1 MTAFGST
8 LGSPKRR
15 RLVVDDEHSRLRD
28 LVVRGTEISTAVT
41 GAAAAAHFLTEDP
54 NAVVSLLV
62 DEAPLFAGTMAWVAT
77 EYLDRRLSRRE
88 RLRVDTAITFAARKA
103 YQRIMNGDQVRSDEF
118 FQRNPQEDRAPSE
131 EIAEAIA
138 LAVQREAEERKVR
151 HIGFILGNLAFE
163 ASVDRVAANSFVRL
177 AEDLSNTQM
186 QLLALVDRN
195 TDITLPPRAEQ
206 TAKRISWKA
215 ASVSREFY
223 DLGFSNKELI
233 LPKPEEGKGLPENI
247 SVPADQQLTPLGA
260 ALSALMDLTTIPI
273 EEVEDVAAALWEAS
287 GKERPTGS

>member
-1 MTAFGST
+1 M
-8 LGSPKRR
+8 
-15 RLVVDDEHSRLRD
+15 VDDEHSKLRD
-28 LVVRGTEISTAVT
+28 LVVRGTELSTAIT

-62 DEAPLFAGTMAWVAT
+62 DEAPLFAGTMAWVAS
-77 EYLDRRLSRRE
+77 EYLDRRVSRRE

-103 YQRIMNGDQVRSDEF
+103 YQRIMDGDQVRSDEF

-163 ASVDRVAANSFVRL
+163 VSVDRVAANFFVRL
-177 AEDLSNTQM
+177 AEDLSYTQM
-186 QLLALVDRN
+186 QLLTLVDRN
-195 TDITLPPRAEQ
+195 SEIALPPRAEQ
-206 TAKRISWKA
+206 TTKRTSWKA
-215 ASVSREFY
+215 ASVSREFS
-223 DLGFSNKELI
+223 DLGFGDKELI
-233 LPKPEEGKGLPENI
+233 LPKPEEGKGLPTNI
-247 SVPADQQLTPLGA
+247 TVPADQRLTPLCV
-260 ALSALMDLTTIPI
+260 ALCALMDLTTIPI

>member
-1 MTAFGST
+1 VA
-8 LGSPKRR
+8 
-15 RLVVDDEHSRLRD
+15 DDEQSRLRD
-28 LVVRGTEISTAVT
+28 LVVRGTEISTAVI

-62 DEAPLFAGTMAWVAT
+62 DEAPLFAGTIAWVASD
-77 EYLDRRLSRRE
+77 YLDRRLSRRE

-103 YQRIMNGDQVRSDEF
+103 YQRIMDGDQIRSDEF
-118 FQRNPQEDRAPSE
+118 FQRNPQEERAPSE

-163 ASVDRVAANSFVRL
+163 TSVDRVAANSFVRL
-177 AEDLSNTQM
+177 AEDLSYTQM

-195 TDITLPPRAEQ
+195 TEIALPPRMEQ

-215 ASVSREFY
+215 ASVSREFN
-223 DLGFSNKELI
+223 DLGFSYKELI
-233 LPKPEEGKGLPENI
+233 LPKAEQGKGFPENI
-247 SVPADQQLTPLGA
+247 SVPADQRLTPLGE

-273 EEVEDVAAALWEAS
+273 EEIEDVVAALWEAS

>member
-1 MTAFGST
+1 VA
-8 LGSPKRR
+8 
-15 RLVVDDEHSRLRD
+15 DDEHSRLRD
-28 LVVRGTEISTAVT
+28 LVVRGTELGTAVT

-54 NAVVSLLV
+54 NAVISLLV
-62 DEAPLFAGTMAWVAT
+62 DEAPLFAGTIAWVAS
-77 EYLDRRLSRRE
+77 EYLDRQLSRRE

-103 YQRIMNGDQVRSDEF
+103 YQRIMSGDQVRSDEF
-118 FQRNPQEDRAPSE
+118 FQRNPQEDRTPSE

-163 ASVDRVAANSFVRL
+163 ASVDRVAAISFVRL
-177 AEDLSNTQM
+177 AEDLSYTQM

-195 TDITLPPRAEQ
+195 TEIALPPKAER

-215 ASVSREFY
+215 ASVQREFF
-223 DLGFSNKELI
+223 DLGFANKELI
-233 LPKPEEGKGLPENI
+233 LPKPEEGKRLSGNI
-247 SVPADQQLTPLGA
+247 SVPADQSLTPLGE
-260 ALSALMDLTTIPI
+260 ALCALMDLTSVPI